1 MAVGP
6 STTVVPAPLEAPAA
20 PDLTGAGW
28 RRLGRLKWGVGGAVI
43 FVLIVLSALLAPV
56 ISPHDPLSV
65 DIRHRMTPPAWMEG
79 GTREHLLGTDQIGR
93 DLLSRVIWGGR
104 VSLVVGVMACC
115 CPRPS
120 ACSSGWP
127 RATSRARWT
136 GCIMTLINVML
147 TFPFRAAR
155 PRRHRRARPERAQH
169 DHGARE

>member
-6 STTVVPAPLEAPAA
+6 SVTTVPAPLEAPAA

-65 DIRHRMTPPAWMEG
+65 DIRHRMAPPAWMEG

-104 VSLVVGVMACC
+104 VSSWWG
-115 CPRPS
+115 
-120 ACSSGWP
+120 
-127 RATSRARWT
+127 
-136 GCIMTLINVML
+136 
-147 TFPFRAAR
+147 
-155 PRRHRRARPERAQH
+155 
-169 DHGARE
+169 